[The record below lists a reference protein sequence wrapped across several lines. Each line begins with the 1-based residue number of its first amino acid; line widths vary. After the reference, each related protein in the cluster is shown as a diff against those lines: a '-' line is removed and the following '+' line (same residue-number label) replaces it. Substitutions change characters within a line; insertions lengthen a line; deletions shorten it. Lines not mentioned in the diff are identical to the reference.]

1 MLKEAEI
8 TTQYEIQ
15 NAVLGQTTD
24 VRNPAF
30 SFFRGCEVTGTAYQK
45 QLKISP
51 SLLPYLLLSNTT
63 GSELNDI
70 DLVVV
75 VENISEHITTA
86 FQTKFEFKGWVRKIS
101 YVESNEQIPSFDTNL
116 LPVQVDDK
124 SSLSAQTERLRA
136 ISGLTIERLAEIF
149 GVSRTT
155 YYKWISGS
163 PLHNV
168 HREHHLEVLPLLE
181 EVAQRL
187 GSPNATSSWLLTP
200 VSPGGKKPI
209 DYLASREYAIFRG
222 FLLRVRTNRE
232 AFRPLTPSNRIYK
245 ERSPEEVQD
254 TLERLRPRT
263 WRDDNDM
270 DIAHDLYCEEE

>member
-1 MLKEAEI
+1 MLEEAEI
-8 TTQYEIQ
+8 TNLYGIE

-24 VRNPAF
+24 GRNPTF
-30 SFFRGCEVTGTAYQK
+30 SFSGCSEVTGTASRK
-45 QLKISP
+45 QPKISLN
-51 SLLPYLLLSNTT
+51 LLPYLFLSKTT

-70 DLVVV
+70 DLLVV
-75 VENISEHITTA
+75 VESISEQITTA
-86 FQTKFEFKGWVRKIS
+86 FQTRFEFKGWVRKTS
-101 YVESNEQIPSFDTNL
+101 YIESVKSNEHISSFDTN
-116 LPVQVDDK
+116 
-124 SSLSAQTERLRA
+124 SLSAQAERLRE

-149 GVSRTT
+149 DVSRTT

-163 PLHNV
+163 PLHDV
-168 HREHHLEVLPLLE
+168 HREHLLEVLPLLE
-181 EVAQRL
+181 EVAQHL
-187 GSPNATSSWLLTP
+187 ASLNATSTWLLTP

-254 TLERLRPRT
+254 TLERLRPQA

-270 DIAHDLYCEEE
+270 DKDKRDLNGGEE